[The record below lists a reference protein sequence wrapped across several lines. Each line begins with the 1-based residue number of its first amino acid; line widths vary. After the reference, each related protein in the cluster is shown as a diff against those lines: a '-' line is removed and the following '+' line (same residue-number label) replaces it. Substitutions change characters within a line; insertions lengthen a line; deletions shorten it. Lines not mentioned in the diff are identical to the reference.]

1 MGSGKSTVGP
11 ELARLLGWRFR
22 DLDPWIEKR
31 AGCSISDIFRN
42 EGEAAFRE
50 RERLAARAAGRLE
63 RYVIAAGGGAFAF
76 PRTREALSR
85 GALTVWL
92 RCDFRALV
100 RRVLGDPSRPLAA
113 NRAKM
118 RRLLK
123 ERTPFYRL
131 ADLAVDTA
139 GSSPAEAAREIARAL
154 SPAARPRRRRA
165 TR

>member
-31 AGCSISDIFRN
+31 ARRSIREIFES

-50 RERLAARAAGRLE
+50 QERLAARATARLK
-63 RYVIAAGGGAFAF
+63 RCVVAAGGGAFAY
-76 PRTREALSR
+76 PATREALSR

-92 RCDFRALV
+92 RCDFRALA
-100 RRVLGDPSRPLAA
+100 RRVQGDPSRPLAA
-113 NRAKM
+113 SRAKM
-118 RRLLK
+118 QRLLK

-139 GSSPAEAAREIARAL
+139 RSSAADVAREIARSVL
-154 SPAARPRRRRA
+154 PAVRLRRRRA
-165 TR
+165 RR